1 MYKSFSST
9 TAATLLLCLTL
20 VLSAC
25 SGGNAASNT
34 GNGSVPSSNAAEGGS
49 GSTPQPTAVDSETR
63 TVVSGGKEIQI
74 PANPKRIVA
83 DQYLGSL
90 IVLGV
95 APIGTPGLHWEN
107 PYLADFLDGVED
119 IGDVNGSLEKVID
132 LQPDLIITGAAADD
146 ARYEQL
152 SKISPTLSIPYG
164 ELKNAHEEL
173 TYFGELLGK
182 EKEAKA
188 WLEDYDRRITAA
200 SEKAHQAVTEGATFS
215 IIEWTDKSI
224 YTYGD
229 NFGRGGQ
236 AVYQAL
242 GFKPPAGIAAEIME
256 KQWASLTNEALPQY
270 AGDYIILTSND
281 RTVEDVKA
289 DPIWSTLDA
298 VKNDRVYVWK
308 EEHSWYYDP
317 LAVLSQTEE
326 LADWLAGM
334 K

>member
-9 TAATLLLCLTL
+9 TAATFLLCLTL

-25 SGGNAASNT
+25 SGGNAVSNT

-49 GSTPQPTAVDSETR
+49 GSTLQPAAVDSETR
-63 TVVSGGKEIQI
+63 TIVSGGKEIQI
-74 PANPKRIVA
+74 PAHPKRIVA

-95 APIGTPGLHWEN
+95 TPIGTPGLHWDN

-119 IGDVNGSLEKVID
+119 IGEVNGSLEKVVD
-132 LQPDLIITGAAADD
+132 LQPDLIVTGASADD

-152 SKISPTLSIPYG
+152 SKIAPTLSIPYG
-164 ELKNAHEEL
+164 DLKNAHEEL
-173 TYFGELLGK
+173 THFGELLGK

-188 WLEDYDRRITAA
+188 WLEEYDRRIAA
-200 SEKAHQAVTEGATFS
+200 AREKAHQAVPEGATFS
-215 IIEWTDKSI
+215 IIEWTDNSI
-224 YTYGD
+224 YVYGD

-236 AVYQAL
+236 PVYQAL
-242 GFKPPAGIAAEIME
+242 GFSPPAGVAAEIME
-256 KQWASLTNEALPQY
+256 KQWASLSNEALPQY

-289 DPIWSTLDA
+289 DLIWGTLDA

-317 LAVLSQTEE
+317 IAVLSQTEE
-326 LADWLAGM
+326 LAEWLAGL